1 MPDAPRIN
9 RLDAM
14 QIFVR
19 VAELSSFTRAAETLG
34 LPKASMSAAVQ
45 KLEKMLGV
53 RLLHRTTRRV
63 QMTQDGRAFYERCKD
78 LLADMDELQSMFQQS
93 PQALRGRLRVD
104 MPSSAA
110 RDMVMPRLPEFLQE
124 HPHLELELSS
134 TDRKVDLV
142 REGFDCVLRVG
153 SIQDPSVVARQ
164 LGHFRMINCASPAYL
179 ARHGTPR
186 TLADLA
192 NHQLVHYVPVLGARS
207 TGWEYLD
214 GTVYRSLNMP
224 GAITVNN
231 VEAYEA
237 ACLAGLGLV
246 QVPAKGVSHHIE
258 AGRLV
263 EVLAEHPS
271 EPMPV
276 ALLYAHRRNL
286 SQRLKAFMDWMAQIL
301 APYLDP

>member
-1 MPDAPRIN
+1 MN

-19 VAELSSFTRAAETLG
+19 VAELSSFTRAAESLA

-45 KLEKMLGV
+45 KLEKLVGA

-63 QMTQDGRAFYERCKD
+63 QLTQDGRAFYERCKD

-93 PQALRGRLRVD
+93 PQSLRGRLRVD

-110 RDMVMPRLPEFLQE
+110 RDMVIPRLPEFLRA
-124 HPHLELELSS
+124 HPLLELELSS

-153 SIQDPSVVARQ
+153 AVQDPNLVARP
-164 LGHFRMINCASPAYL
+164 LGRFRMINCASPAYL
-179 ARHGTPR
+179 ARYGVPR
-186 TLADLA
+186 TLEDLA
-192 NHQLVHYVPVLGARS
+192 HHQLVHYVPTLGARS
-207 TGWEYLD
+207 TGWEYFD
-214 GTVYRSLNMP
+214 GTAYRNLNMP

-246 QVPAKGVSHHIE
+246 QVPAKGVAHHIE
-258 AGRLV
+258 QGRLV
-263 EVLAEHPS
+263 EVLADFPS

-286 SQRLKAFMDWMAQIL
+286 SQRLKVFMNWMAEIL
-301 APYLDP
+301 APYLEP

>member
-1 MPDAPRIN
+1 MKRTIN

-14 QIFVR
+14 RIFVR

-45 KLEKMLGV
+45 KLEKLVGA

-63 QMTQDGRAFYERCKD
+63 QLTQDGRTFYERCKD

-93 PQALRGRLRVD
+93 PQSLRGRLRVD

-110 RDMVMPRLPEFLQE
+110 RDMVIPRLPEFLRE

-153 SIQDPSVVARQ
+153 AVQDPSVVARQ
-164 LGHFRMINCASPAYL
+164 LGRFRMINCASPAYL
-179 ARHGTPR
+179 ARYGVPR
-186 TLADLA
+186 TLEDLA
-192 NHQLVHYVPVLGARS
+192 HHQLVHYVPTLGARS
-207 TGWEYLD
+207 TGWEYFDGAKYRNLD
-214 GTVYRSLNMP
+214 MP

-237 ACLAGLGLV
+237 ACLAGLGL
-246 QVPAKGVSHHIE
+246 ADF
-258 AGRLV
+258 
-263 EVLAEHPS
+263 PS

-286 SQRLKAFMDWMAQIL
+286 SQRLKAFMNWMAQIL